1 MTTGNRCEQP
11 WCRQHDSYSSLR
23 CTVTGHMGSSS
34 LSPAHHSKPS
44 GQCASGP
51 QNPRILNT
59 SKGFTLFH
67 LVTGFLVIHLNG
79 AFGISG
85 CPRVFGE
92 ASSSTWSSNNS
103 KAAIAWLH
111 SSALLLRSYVEISM
125 WKKSHRTVHIWGS
138 LNSSFVIIDGCKMI
152 VQQT

>member
-1 MTTGNRCEQP
+1 MTTRNRCEQP

-23 CTVTGHMGSSS
+23 PKVTGHMGSSS

-51 QNPRILNT
+51 QNPKILNT
-59 SKGFTLFH
+59 PKGFTLFH
-67 LVTGFLVIHLNG
+67 LVTGLLVIHLNG
-79 AFGISG
+79 GIFGISG

-111 SSALLLRSYVEISM
+111 SSALLLRSFVEILSV
-125 WKKSHRTVHIWGS
+125 WREPHRTTQI
-138 LNSSFVIIDGCKMI
+138 
-152 VQQT
+152 